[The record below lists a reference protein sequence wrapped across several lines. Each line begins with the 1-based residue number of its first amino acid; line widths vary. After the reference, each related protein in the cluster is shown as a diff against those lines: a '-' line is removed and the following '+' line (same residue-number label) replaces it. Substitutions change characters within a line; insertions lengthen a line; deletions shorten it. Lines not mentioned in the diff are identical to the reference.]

1 MTINVGIYIG
11 NENLIHCWWEHKLVQ
26 TLWQSIWRFL
36 KKLKTVQPYNLFI
49 PLLGVFCKDSI
60 VYYRDACSSMFL
72 AALVIIEQEIE
83 TT

>member
-1 MTINVGIYIG
+1 MG

-26 TLWQSIWRFL
+26 TLWKSIWRFL
-36 KKLKTVQPYNLFI
+36 KKLKTDRPYNLFI
-49 PLLGVFCKDSI
+49 PLRGIFCKDSI
-60 VYYRDACSSMFL
+60 VCYRDTCSSMFL